1 MPTNSNNKYR
11 IQLPRLPIIPR
22 DTGRKVVE
30 NFKSRCHLTKENT
43 VFEISENDI
52 KKIVF
57 DPIIEQVLQL
67 LGTQIRKSS
76 KYPLS
81 AILLVGGFSQSKYLQ
96 QEIQRYCIERDIK
109 HVCVPPNGVTA
120 ISRGAVSYYLEP
132 RLVSKKSARVSYAIQ
147 VDNPEKTNNKSHLS
161 YFIRKG
167 TPIDMEETVYP
178 QTVSVEYPGSV
189 VIGKF

>member
-120 ISRGAVSYYLEP
+120 ISRGCCLLLFGTSFGL
-132 RLVSKKSARVSYAIQ
+132 K
-147 VDNPEKTNNKSHLS
+147 EKRQSIICNSGRQSRKNK
-161 YFIRKG
+161 
-167 TPIDMEETVYP
+167 
-178 QTVSVEYPGSV
+178 Q
-189 VIGKF
+189 